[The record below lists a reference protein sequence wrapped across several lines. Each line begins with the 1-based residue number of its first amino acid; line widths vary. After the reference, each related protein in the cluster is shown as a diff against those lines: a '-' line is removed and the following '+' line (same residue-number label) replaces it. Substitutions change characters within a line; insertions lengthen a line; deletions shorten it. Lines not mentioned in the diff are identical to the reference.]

1 MVACPHVQ
9 VCCTHLFL
17 VMPPH
22 NTWHSSGRVV
32 GLWMHLV
39 VAVWCPPQLHLT
51 RWCLEVYSQLAKCG
65 RIGVLVA
72 KWIVPLVAQTLGF
85 WCMCWGGLARVRLG
99 SLGFVA
105 GVSFTLAVDVAE
117 AARKNTNAARG
128 RPSSASTMPMALGAT
143 KCSSTLS
150 VRALPRIF
158 SAGSA
163 GFIFF
168 FFLLRRGGCRASC
181 RLSRWLL
188 LLPAWW

>member
-1 MVACPHVQ
+1 MESATGGPN
-9 VCCTHLFL
+9 
-17 VMPPH
+17 P
-22 NTWHSSGRVV
+22 
-32 GLWMHLV
+32 
-39 VAVWCPPQLHLT
+39 
-51 RWCLEVYSQLAKCG
+51 
-65 RIGVLVA
+65 GVLVH
-72 KWIVPLVAQTLGF
+72 VLGRF
-85 WCMCWGGLARVRLG
+85 GEGETG